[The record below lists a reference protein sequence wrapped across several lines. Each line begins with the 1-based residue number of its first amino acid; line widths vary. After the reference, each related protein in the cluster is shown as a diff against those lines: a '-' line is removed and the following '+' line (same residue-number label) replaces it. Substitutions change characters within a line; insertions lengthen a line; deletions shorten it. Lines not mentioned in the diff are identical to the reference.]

1 MEELIARFLDFIK
14 GVFQFIFTGIV
25 STFLPMKEAFFILLV
40 GFTVNYITGFVTD
53 IRVNNASFSMKKSF
67 DAIIQMCYYFGLM
80 FFLSAVSVNLH
91 ESILSDY
98 GVRWFSVI
106 VSYSYV
112 INILKNGK
120 QLLPGNKAVELLYDI
135 VTIQGIGYFRNLF
148 NLKKKN
154 EQTNN

>member
-1 MEELIARFLDFIK
+1 MDEIIARFWNCIK
-14 GVFQFIFTGIV
+14 EIFQFIITGIV

-40 GFTVNYITGFVTD
+40 GFTINYITGFVTD
-53 IRVNNASFSMKKSF
+53 IRANNASFSMKKSF

-80 FFLSAVSVNLH
+80 FLLSAVSVNLR
-91 ESILSDY
+91 ENILSNY

-120 QLLPGNKAVELLYDI
+120 QLLPGNSAIELLYDI
-135 VTIQGIGYFRNLF
+135 ATLQGLGYFRNLF

-154 EQTNN
+154 EQANN